1 MSAGRCE
8 REISM
13 NRLTV
18 ACATAVTVAVLAV
31 AAPHQ
36 ARAGSGDVAAGL
48 LGGFAVGAFVG
59 SVLGAPPVYV
69 APPPP
74 VYVAPAPIYAGPP
87 PCYWTRG
94 RPMWNGVQW
103 VRPRIQVCD

>member
-1 MSAGRCE
+1 
-8 REISM
+8 M

-18 ACATAVTVAVLAV
+18 ACAAATIAILAQP
-31 AAPHQ
+31 AH
-36 ARAGSGDVAAGL
+36 AGSGDVAAGL

-69 APPPP
+69 APPP

-94 RPMWNGVQW
+94 RAVWDGYRW

>member
-1 MSAGRCE
+1 
-8 REISM
+8 M

-18 ACATAVTVAVLAV
+18 ACAAALTVAVLAI
-31 AAPHQ
+31 AAPHP

-74 VYVAPAPIYAGPP
+74 VYVAPAPVYAGPP
-87 PCYWTRG
+87 ACYWTRG
-94 RPMWNGVQW
+94 RAVWDGYRW

>member
-1 MSAGRCE
+1 
-8 REISM
+8 M

-94 RPMWNGVQW
+94 RAVWDGYRW

>member
-1 MSAGRCE
+1 
-8 REISM
+8 M

-18 ACATAVTVAVLAV
+18 AGTTAVAIAVLAV

-36 ARAGSGDVAAGL
+36 ARADAGDVAAGL

-59 SVLGAPPVYV
+59 SVLGPPPPPVVYV

-74 VYVAPAPIYAGPP
+74 VYVAPAPVYAGPR
-87 PCYWTRG
+87 CYWTHG
-94 RPMWNGVQW
+94 RAVWDGFRW

>member
-1 MSAGRCE
+1 
-8 REISM
+8 M

-18 ACATAVTVAVLAV
+18 AGATALTIVTMAV
-31 AAPHQ
+31 AAPQQ
-36 ARAGSGDVAAGL
+36 AVAGSGDVAAGL

-59 SVLGAPPVYV
+59 SVLGPPAPVIVAPAPVYVV
-69 APPPP
+69 APPP
-74 VYVAPAPIYAGPP
+74 VYAGP

-94 RPMWNGVQW
+94 RPVWDGFRW

>member
-1 MSAGRCE
+1 
-8 REISM
+8 M

-18 ACATAVTVAVLAV
+18 AGATAMTIAVLAM
-31 AAPHQ
+31 AAPHPV
-36 ARAGSGDVAAGL
+36 RAGSGDVAAGL

-59 SVLGAPPVYV
+59 SVLGPPAPVYV
-69 APPPP
+69 APPP
-74 VYVAPAPIYAGPP
+74 VYVEPVPVYAGPP

-94 RPMWNGVQW
+94 RPVWNGVHW